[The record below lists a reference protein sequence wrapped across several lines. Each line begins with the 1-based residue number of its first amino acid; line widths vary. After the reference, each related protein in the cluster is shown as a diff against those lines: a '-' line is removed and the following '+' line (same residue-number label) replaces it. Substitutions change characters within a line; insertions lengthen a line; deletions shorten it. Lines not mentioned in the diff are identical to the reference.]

1 MTMWVQVAI
10 LVVSALLQMATR
22 KSPEKPK
29 PQEATA
35 PVVED
40 GKSIRRIYGTVW
52 VDDSIVLGW
61 KEIDQDPI
69 RTKGGKK

>member
-1 MTMWVQVAI
+1 MWFQIGI
-10 LVVSALLQMATR
+10 LIVSALVSNWTR
-22 KSPEKPK
+22 KKPEQPK

-40 GKSIRRIYGTVW
+40 GKRQRRIYGTVW

-61 KEIDQDPI
+61 KEIGQDPI

>member
-1 MTMWVQVAI
+1 MWVQIAI
-10 LVVSALLQMATR
+10 LVVSALINYAAR
-22 KSPEKPK
+22 KKPEKPK

-40 GKSIRRIYGTVW
+40 GKRRRRIYGTVW
-52 VDDSIVLGW
+52 ADDSNVLGW
-61 KEIDQDPI
+61 KKVGQDAI

>member
-1 MTMWVQVAI
+1 MWVQIAI
-10 LVVSALLQMATR
+10 LVVSALISYATR
-22 KSPEKPK
+22 QKPQKPK

-40 GKSIRRIYGTVW
+40 GKRQRRIYGTVW

-61 KEIDQDPI
+61 KEIGQDPI